1 VLIYYPEGELS
12 PPDGGVRPFDAEQV
26 ERLASLYPKAHW
38 WPFAVHVTW
47 RGYARPTVFVTGG
60 PAHDTADGD
69 ERDRLLDHWHALRQ
83 KDLDPLHPLLDGT
96 QSASERW
103 SFSIATPFFERYLA
117 DAALL
122 LLLLLAVTLSPPFA
136 QEVQHAYA
144 HQDADTLRTMMAQA
158 DGRTDSLLVR
168 YRLYP
173 LTEDASVIDNLPDN
187 LDDGTAR
194 EYALLS
200 GLWSYRAGEASMLSA
215 MQYGRRS
222 ANILER
228 AVEQDPDDPYVLLV
242 EGQSLLFRPAIAGRD
257 VEAAANRF
265 ERLASKADTT
275 NGITKME
282 AQTWQWL
289 ALREAGRTDRASEL
303 RQQLLS
309 QDPAPLY
316 RQFLEDPPDV

>member
-1 VLIYYPEGELS
+1 M
-12 PPDGGVRPFDAEQV
+12 
-26 ERLASLYPKAHW
+26 
-38 WPFAVHVTW
+38 
-47 RGYARPTVFVTGG
+47 
-60 PAHDTADGD
+60 
-69 ERDRLLDHWHALRQ
+69 
-83 KDLDPLHPLLDGT
+83 
-96 QSASERW
+96 
-103 SFSIATPFFERYLA
+103 
-117 DAALL
+117 L